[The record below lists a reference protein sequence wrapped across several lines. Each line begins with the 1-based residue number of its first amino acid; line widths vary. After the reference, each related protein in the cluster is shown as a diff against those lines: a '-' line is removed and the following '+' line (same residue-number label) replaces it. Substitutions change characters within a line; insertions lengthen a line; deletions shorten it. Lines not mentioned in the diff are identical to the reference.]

1 MAMTADGQPTVAAT
15 TNPGVGMV
23 GAGGDREPIMTR
35 RIDEPVRLARG
46 PRGRRSTSRRARN
59 VAAAWLLRAE
69 RWIRSSE
76 LEADRLEAP
85 RPGVL
90 PGSHQF
96 G

>member
-1 MAMTADGQPTVAAT
+1 
-15 TNPGVGMV
+15 MV
-23 GAGGDREPIMTR
+23 GAGDDREPIMPR

-76 LEADRLEAP
+76 LEADRL
-85 RPGVL
+85 
-90 PGSHQF
+90 
-96 G
+96 